1 MPPRT
6 ANRFALTVAFSA
18 VWLLLALAS
27 SALAVPHV
35 ITNAQHP
42 YDADWPAIRILLAQK
57 CTGCHRAG
65 NGEGDDA
72 RYDFT
77 SYEALMSAGVEE
89 DMPAVT
95 PGSLEDSCLWDMVCW
110 NATADPDSD
119 YSSEPMMPEDK
130 HEWLTAGQLA
140 MVKRWIENGARQYKL
155 GCGGQYRS
163 DQYSGEQPLLESDF
177 PSAKQCKACHPKQ
190 YREWSGSMHAYAQH
204 SPIFEAFNATLQER
218 TGGTLGTFCS
228 RCHTP
233 LGTALGE
240 NGLVA
245 NVHRSRLSTEGV
257 TCIVCH
263 RQSKAYHKSNARQFI
278 EPGASLETCMFGP
291 FDDAVSVDGGH
302 EARQNPFIK
311 ESAFC
316 GSCHDVTS
324 PDGVRL
330 EEAFSE
336 WRHSPAAEAGI
347 TCQACHMGPVGGIP
361 TADCNRPL
369 GRAATVPGVDPSRI
383 PLRPLSNHSF
393 AGPDYS
399 MLPDTEWPY
408 KLDWMYET
416 DYRNPACLT
425 PYQIKTLAELRSRNR
440 ELLDE
445 ARVKRLEVLRNS
457 ARICLTAPRHVC
469 AGDAVDVRVDVRS
482 IFAGHNLPTGFSAE
496 RQVWIELKVYDPLGR
511 VVFASGDLDKNGD
524 LRDEHSHAVEARKL
538 PADRLLVN
546 FQNKFT
552 AVTQKGNERTVVLS
566 VNRHLSP
573 LNFVRPATGIAQSQ
587 GRASGFRIAKASLPP
602 LGTRAQTYPLRLP
615 PMPGRYTIDA
625 RLNFRHL
632 PPALLDA
639 IGTPHLKHLLEI
651 VVIDQK
657 FAVIDASGPVQ
668 VALPISFPLLQK

>member
-1 MPPRT
+1 MLT
-6 ANRFALTVAFSA
+6 AALCA
-18 VWLLLALAS
+18 LLAAP
-27 SALAVPHV
+27 AEAVPHV
-35 ITNAQHP
+35 LSNPDHP
-42 YDADWPAIRILLAQK
+42 YDPDWPAIKILLSQK

-77 SYEALMSAGVEE
+77 SYESLMRAGVED
-89 DMPAVT
+89 DMPAIT
-95 PGSLEDSCLWDMVCW
+95 PGKLEDSYLWDCVSW
-110 NATADPDSD
+110 NAAADPDSD
-119 YSSEPMMPEDK
+119 LPGEPMMPEDK
-130 HEWLTAGQLA
+130 HEWLTAGQQA
-140 MVKRWIENGARQYKL
+140 MIKRWIERGARQFRD
-155 GCGGQYRS
+155 GCGGAGPR
-163 DQYSGEQPLLESDF
+163 PLMESDF

-190 YREWSGSMHAYAQH
+190 YREWSRSMHAYAQH
-204 SPIFEAFNATLQER
+204 SPMFEAFNLTLQER

-240 NGLVA
+240 DALVR
-245 NVHRSRLSTEGV
+245 NVHRSRLSNEGV

-263 RQSKAYHKSNARQFI
+263 RQSKAHHKSNARQFI
-278 EPGASLETCMFGP
+278 EPGGTLDTCMFGP
-291 FDDAVSVDGGH
+291 FDDAVSVPGGH
-302 EARQNPFIK
+302 AAEKNPFIK
-311 ESAFC
+311 QSAFC

-336 WRHSPAAEAGI
+336 WRHSQAAERGV
-347 TCQACHMGPVGGIP
+347 TCQHCHMGPVQGVP

-383 PLRPLSNHSF
+383 PLRPLSNHTF

-399 MLPDTEWPY
+399 LLPDTEWPH

-416 DYRNPACLT
+416 DYRNPECLT
-425 PYQIKTLAELRSRNR
+425 PYQQKTLTELRVRNR
-440 ELLDE
+440 ELLAE
-445 ARVKRLEVLRNS
+445 ARDARYEVLRNS
-457 ARICLTAPRHVC
+457 ARICLKAPRV
-469 AGDAVDVRVDVRS
+469 ALVGKTIDLRVDVQS

-496 RQVWIELKVYDPLGR
+496 RQVWVQITVRDLLGR
-511 VVFASGDLDKNGD
+511 VVFKSGDLDKNQD
-524 LRDEHSHAVEARKL
+524 LRDEHSHGVEARRL
-538 PADRLLVN
+538 PYDRHLLN

-573 LNFVRPATGIAQSQ
+573 LSFVRPAPGIAQSF
-587 GRASGFRIAKASLPP
+587 GRAGGFRIAKGSLAP
-602 LGTRAQTYPLRLP
+602 LGRRGQTYPVRLP
-615 PMPGRYTIDA
+615 APGDYVVDA

-657 FAVIDASGPVQ
+657 QTVITATRPQ
-668 VALPISFPLLQK
+668 VARRLR